1 MPTEWEGQEDVGT
14 LTFGL
19 TLVPL
24 TSATHYLTSLD
35 LIVDSSRCDGWW
47 ENKTKQNKSFIMLEL
62 MGQTSIS
69 PAVII
74 PESASSH
81 HHYIPLPLI
90 LASPPPRSSVECVA
104 YLAQTLRP
112 SLRC

>member
-1 MPTEWEGQEDVGT
+1 MAGGKKK
-14 LTFGL
+14 
-19 TLVPL
+19 
-24 TSATHYLTSLD
+24 
-35 LIVDSSRCDGWW
+35 
-47 ENKTKQNKSFIMLEL
+47 NKNSFIILEL

-69 PAVII
+69 LAVVI

-90 LASPPPRSSVECVA
+90 LASPPPQSSVECVA

>member
-1 MPTEWEGQEDVGT
+1 VPTEWEGQEDVGT

-24 TSATHYLTSLD
+24 TSATRYLSSLEF
-35 LIVDSSRCDGWW
+35 IVDSSRCDGWW
-47 ENKTKQNKSFIMLEL
+47 KKKKNSFIILEL

-69 PAVII
+69 LAVVI
-74 PESASSH
+74 PESASFH

-112 SLRC
+112 FLRC